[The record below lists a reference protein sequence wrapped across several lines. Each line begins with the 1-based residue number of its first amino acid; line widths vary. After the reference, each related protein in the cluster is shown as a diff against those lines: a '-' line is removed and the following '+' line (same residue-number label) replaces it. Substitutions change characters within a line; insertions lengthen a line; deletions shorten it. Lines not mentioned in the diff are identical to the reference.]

1 MRCFCLRFSKHWTG
15 MSPAG
20 PIFFAAETLQPKPS
34 EAIGLALLEKADVAL
49 QNERGQTI
57 LFEAQLRSAEYTQTL
72 LSKFPINIAA
82 RCVRQVFYRVIMS
95 CAHGSSYLASQYENV
110 RKQARSMKESYEE
123 RVRTLEAEVAQ
134 LTETNDRSLAKAR
147 EVATALQR
155 QVREARQEGEA
166 KVQQVRE
173 EQDGDSKQEL
183 DAEVSIG
190 LRYDVTEEGRIHEIP
205 VHCCR

>member
-1 MRCFCLRFSKHWTG
+1 
-15 MSPAG
+15 
-20 PIFFAAETLQPKPS
+20 
-34 EAIGLALLEKADVAL
+34 
-49 QNERGQTI
+49 
-57 LFEAQLRSAEYTQTL
+57 
-72 LSKFPINIAA
+72 
-82 RCVRQVFYRVIMS
+82 MS

-155 QVREARQEGEA
+155 QVREARQEGDA

-183 DAEVSIG
+183 DAEVSVE
-190 LRYDVTEEGRIHEIP
+190 LRYDVTGGGKNTRKPGTLLQVKRIMSQVFKVMKLRFKAQSRYVGANIHQATLDTVKVSCKFTALLYCLVVIP
-205 VHCCR
+205 CYVMYPHRKSRSHCSLAMTSTSCSWTRSRARLRT

>member
-1 MRCFCLRFSKHWTG
+1 MINWSFVGL
-15 MSPAG
+15 
-20 PIFFAAETLQPKPS
+20 LQLKTFKTS
-34 EAIGLALLEKADVAL
+34 
-49 QNERGQTI
+49 RGQTEVEI
-57 LFEAQLRSAEYTQTL
+57 ASLQEELDEARTWK
-72 LSKFPINIAA
+72 SK
-82 RCVRQVFYRVIMS
+82 VRATSVLIMS
-95 CAHGSSYLASQYENV
+95 CAHVSSYLASQYENV

>member
-1 MRCFCLRFSKHWTG
+1 
-15 MSPAG
+15 
-20 PIFFAAETLQPKPS
+20 
-34 EAIGLALLEKADVAL
+34 
-49 QNERGQTI
+49 
-57 LFEAQLRSAEYTQTL
+57 
-72 LSKFPINIAA
+72 
-82 RCVRQVFYRVIMS
+82 
-95 CAHGSSYLASQYENV
+95 
-110 RKQARSMKESYEE
+110 MKESYEE